1 MAQVTSDIQTMFR
14 ALADPTRRAIVERLV
29 KGPAS
34 VSHLAKPFE
43 IALPSFVQHLKV
55 LERAGLVRS
64 RKSGR
69 VRFYGLVVHRLRV
82 AENWLIQQ
90 REAEERRRSSARSG
104 PSAAA

>member
-1 MAQVTSDIQTMFR
+1 MAQVTSDIQNMFR

-34 VSHLAKPFE
+34 VSQLAKPFE

-90 REAEERRRSSARSG
+90 REAGERRLPIGRLPTAR
-104 PSAAA
+104 